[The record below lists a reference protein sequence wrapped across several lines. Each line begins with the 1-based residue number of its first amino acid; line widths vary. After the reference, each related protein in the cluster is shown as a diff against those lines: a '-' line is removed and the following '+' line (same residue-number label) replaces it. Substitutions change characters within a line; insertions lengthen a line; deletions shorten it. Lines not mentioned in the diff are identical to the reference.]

1 MKTLL
6 ASGALALTT
15 VAALAVPACTWD
27 DQRSP
32 AWERTRVVL
41 GPIPLKTQ
49 VAYVDSALDRVTLLD
64 LEKDQPSLAQRA
76 IGRNAIAA
84 VPSPDRHFLFVVT
97 RGEEAVHRGE
107 IDEAPQLW
115 SVDTQYPDHP
125 PVAYAIGSPF
135 DRLAI
140 SPDNT
145 VAIAYFSAA
154 GPDTAGF
161 FRNPNELAIVD
172 LTQPPSATNP
182 TLKTIRSF
190 GSVPEGI
197 VLSPPMVV
205 PNATDSTA
213 RTFAFVMSNNNLT
226 VVDTKHPTR
235 REISIR
241 LDLGGTAVIP
251 KEIVFAPHTASAYVR
266 SDNARDVLQVLL
278 QGTVTDPTV
287 ADVNDYR
294 PQLAE
299 LGAGG
304 GPTDIAVYDD
314 ARGRR
319 TILAA
324 TPNTREIVVI
334 DADTAQFRAI
344 PLAEP
349 IDRILLF
356 PAGEGVPHKALF
368 AAVAAKSTRVHVL
381 DLDAIED
388 PLTQARLRVITLSQP
403 VRDVVPVPGRDF
415 AMLVHDDARTVLGLL
430 DMDTESTSPLLGV
443 GRLDSYDFSPDG
455 SFLIGATPSISRV
468 GFVALD
474 NLHPT
479 DFRLDDAPVRV
490 ISAANAKIFVDH
502 GDPLGHA
509 TIIPSPT
516 ADRAQAVVLSGF
528 LTADLLEQTP

>member
-1 MKTLL
+1 MKKLILPLL
-6 ASGALALTT
+6 AISLA
-15 VAALAVPACTWD
+15 ACTWD
-27 DQRSP
+27 DDRP
-32 AWERTRVVL
+32 IGWERDRTVL

-64 LEKDQPSLAQRA
+64 LAADVPVLSTRDIGRRA
-76 IGRNAIAA
+76 ITAT
-84 VPSPDRHFLFVVT
+84 PSADKHYLFVIT
-97 RGEEAVHRGE
+97 RGEEAISLGQ
-107 IDEAPQLW
+107 IDEDPQFW
-115 SVDTQYPDHP
+115 SVDTQSADAA

-135 DRLAI
+135 DRIAI
-140 SPDNT
+140 SPDNSI
-145 VAIAYFSAA
+145 AIAYFSAA
-154 GPDTAGF
+154 GPDSTGF
-161 FRNPNELAIVD
+161 FRNPNELAIID
-172 LTQPPSATNP
+172 LTKPPGADNP

-197 VLSPPMVV
+197 VLSPPMSV
-205 PNATDSTA
+205 PGSADAAA
-213 RTFAFVMSNNNLT
+213 RTFAFVLSQNNLT
-226 VVDTKHPTR
+226 VLDATHATR

-241 LDLGGTAVIP
+241 LDLAAAAVMP

-278 QGTVTDPTV
+278 IG
-287 ADVNDYR
+287 ADASAEGNGNDYR

-324 TPNTREIVVI
+324 TPNTGEIVVI

-344 PLAEP
+344 RVSDP

-356 PAGEGVPHKALF
+356 SAPGEPPHKALF
-368 AAVAAKSTRVHVL
+368 ASISSKMSRVHVL
-381 DLDAIED
+381 DLQDID
-388 PLTQARLRVITLSQP
+388 NPLTQARLRRIDLDQS

-415 AMLVHDDARTVLGLL
+415 AMLVHDDNRTVIGLL
-430 DMDTESTSPLLGV
+430 DMETESTSPLLGV

-455 SFLIGATPSISRV
+455 SFLIGATPNVARV

-479 DFRLDDAPVRV
+479 DFRLDDMPARV
-490 ISAANAKIFVDH
+490 ISTANAKIFVDH

-516 ADRAQAVVLSGF
+516 SERADAIVLAGF
-528 LTADLLEQTP
+528 LTSNLLDAEP